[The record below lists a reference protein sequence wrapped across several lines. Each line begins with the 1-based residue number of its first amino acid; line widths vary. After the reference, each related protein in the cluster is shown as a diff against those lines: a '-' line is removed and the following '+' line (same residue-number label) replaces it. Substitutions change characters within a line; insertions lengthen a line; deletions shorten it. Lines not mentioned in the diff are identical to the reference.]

1 MINEMGEKKITVV
14 GEKSDLNEQNL
25 GQEVQLQT

>member
-1 MINEMGEKKITVV
+1 MKWEKKKITVV